1 MTKIITN
8 DRKIKNLKERHRF
21 FLSPYKENAFTR
33 CPKCGAKTK
42 LRKFPLVIHIEPRQ
56 LFLLNK
62 HCRFCPVCDLIIAK
76 RDDVESMMAERIG
89 RERPQLVGNDYL
101 VFGTLERKD
110 WMDGQKLEMSPRE
123 LMNRVYVFRDTWT
136 FEIVPGGWFPPG

>member
-1 MTKIITN
+1 MDTDNLTDMAYQTIILANEATDVLKCELGVLCGKFKSENEYLN
-8 DRKIKNLKERHRF
+8 D
-21 FLSPYKENAFTR
+21 
-33 CPKCGAKTK
+33 
-42 LRKFPLVIHIEPRQ
+42 
-56 LFLLNK
+56 FLLNK

-89 RERPQLVGNDYL
+89 REKPQLVGNDYL
-101 VFGTLERKD
+101 VFGTLDRKD
-110 WMDGQKLEMSPRE
+110 WMDGQKLEMSPLE